1 MDISEGDIRK
11 ILDRVGESITYG
23 KYVTDDDGNIV
34 DLEFVYVNSEFEKM
48 TGFTRE
54 ELRGKHLRSLFE
66 SSSDLIQVI
75 IKGAAVARD
84 KDLIFE
90 RYSPSTSRWYSFR
103 FHSPSPDY
111 CAAYILDVTEKR
123 ESDERGR
130 MGEVMLYSLFNA
142 IPLPIF
148 FKTLSGKFLYCND
161 AFADFYSTTKEEV
174 IGQGVDYVLPSDNAQ
189 QISEYDRILVES
201 GGNQEFDMDIVTH
214 GERRNIRV
222 FRALVHDEKGLIS
235 GIVGVIFNIT
245 ESRKNEEDIRKFLQV
260 VEQSPMPIIITDRNG
275 NIEYV
280 NSAFST
286 ITGYSFGEVMGKNPR
301 ILKSGLNDEKVYRE
315 LWNAISAGKEWHG
328 EFHNRK
334 KNNAL
339 YWEYAHISALKNEK
353 DEITNYIAIKED
365 ITLRKAMEDELR
377 QSRTTVRELLDAIS
391 GPAILFRSE
400 GQVIAMNRSARSIF
414 GLKNRDGELRD
425 IYSILPRE
433 EVGFYKTNF
442 STVIATG
449 SVVRVERTIQETTY
463 DVTICPIIDDNG
475 DILRIAV
482 YAHDISILKK
492 TEEMLRSAAAASE
505 EANRAKSRFVAVM
518 SHEIRTPLNAIMGL
532 TDLVLA
538 QMSKENDINENV
550 WMIRRSAEHLHA
562 IVDNI
567 LDFSR
572 IEAGKVDLEKRE
584 FSMSGLIS
592 NMGKLFSAS
601 AGKKRVEVRFSS
613 AEDIPPVLIGDD
625 HRLSQILINLIGN
638 ALKFTESGYV
648 EIHGERMAISDP
660 GQRTW
665 VRISVKDTGIGIP
678 SDRTAAIFESF
689 TQAEVKTSRTYGGSG
704 LGLTISKQLTE
715 LMGGSIRV
723 ESEEGKGSVFIIE
736 IPFKTGVISE
746 KRNGIRHEP
755 LRILLAEDNEIN
767 VKLTR
772 MVLSRAG
779 HTVESA
785 FDGVDAISKLSTGK
799 YDLVLM
805 DVEMPVV
812 DGFEATRRI
821 RAGEAGESAKH
832 VPIIAITAHDIP
844 EMRELCGMSGM
855 NGYLTK
861 PFTVDSLEENISRI
875 LFSR

>member
-1 MDISEGDIRK
+1 M
-11 ILDRVGESITYG
+11 
-23 KYVTDDDGNIV
+23 
-34 DLEFVYVNSEFEKM
+34 
-48 TGFTRE
+48 
-54 ELRGKHLRSLFE
+54 
-66 SSSDLIQVI
+66 
-75 IKGAAVARD
+75 
-84 KDLIFE
+84 
-90 RYSPSTSRWYSFR
+90 
-103 FHSPSPDY
+103 
-111 CAAYILDVTEKR
+111 
-123 ESDERGR
+123 
-130 MGEVMLYSLFNA
+130 
-142 IPLPIF
+142 
-148 FKTLSGKFLYCND
+148 
-161 AFADFYSTTKEEV
+161 
-174 IGQGVDYVLPSDNAQ
+174 
-189 QISEYDRILVES
+189 
-201 GGNQEFDMDIVTH
+201 
-214 GERRNIRV
+214 
-222 FRALVHDEKGLIS
+222 
-235 GIVGVIFNIT
+235 
-245 ESRKNEEDIRKFLQV
+245 
-260 VEQSPMPIIITDRNG
+260 
-275 NIEYV
+275 
-280 NSAFST
+280 
-286 ITGYSFGEVMGKNPR
+286 
-301 ILKSGLNDEKVYRE
+301 NDEKIYRD
-315 LWNAISAGKEWHG
+315 LWSAISAGKEWHG
-328 EFHNRK
+328 EFRNRK
-334 KNNAL
+334 KNNSL

-353 DEITNYIAIKED
+353 DEITNYIAVKED

-391 GPAILFRSE
+391 GPAVLFRSE

-414 GLKNRDGELRD
+414 GLRDGDGGLRD

-433 EVGFYKTNF
+433 ETGFYKTNF

-449 SVVRVERTIQETTY
+449 SVVRVERSIQGTTY

-475 DILRIAV
+475 DIQRIAV

-505 EANRAKSRFVAVM
+505 EANQAKSRFVAVM

-538 QMSKENDINENV
+538 QLSKENDVNENI

-562 IVDNI
+562 IIDNI

-572 IEAGKVDLEKRE
+572 IEAGKVDLENRE

-592 NMGKLFSAS
+592 NMGKLFAT
-601 AGKKRVEVRFSS
+601 AANKKRVEVRYRS
-613 AEDIPPVLIGDD
+613 AGDIPPVLIGDE

-648 EIHGERMAISDP
+648 EILGEKMTVNDP
-660 GQRTW
+660 RQRTW
-665 VRISVKDTGIGIP
+665 VRLSVRDTGIGIP

-723 ESEEGKGSVFIIE
+723 ESEEGKGSIFIVE
-736 IPFKTGVISE
+736 IPFKVGADIV
-746 KRNGIRHEP
+746 KRSVPGHGP

-785 FDGVDAISKLSTGK
+785 FDGREAISKLAGGK

-805 DVEMPVV
+805 DVEMPEI

-821 RAGEAGESAKH
+821 RAGEAGEGAKD
-832 VPIIAITAHDIP
+832 VPVIAITAHDIP
-844 EMRELCGMSGM
+844 EIRELCRLSGM

-861 PFTVDSLEENISRI
+861 PFTVDNLEENISRI
-875 LFSR
+875 LLSR